1 MRCDKCNRFGREIAM
16 SRPSMTAHSL
26 IGILAFFPLL
36 MLSSCGKP
44 TAENILLR
52 IDGDRSLDRG
62 LGAQMQQFAD
72 VTGDGVPEILA
83 ASPFEGLGE
92 IGLYSGSSGELVYR
106 ISSDIKKYS
115 VKFFSVIADLNGD
128 KLPEIAAPSSGSE
141 SSLWIFSGKDGL
153 ALFKLDE
160 KLFFDY
166 YELPRI
172 LSVPDK
178 NSDGVFDL
186 ALEQPKRSLIV
197 FSGKDGQKIM
207 ELDPP
212 KTLDEHV
219 RYDKTP
225 DIDGDGNDDI
235 MGLTTVRRPIRENV
249 FELVTRVQFISSKD
263 FSPIGTPF
271 IVPLQE
277 RERPYRCSDMN
288 GDNVM
293 DIVACAPFGGQPK
306 ESSVL
311 LAVSGRDGSEIWRVN
326 GGNVEGGSTMTSIDA
341 KTREKVATYT
351 DIRFGDALALLPD
364 ANGDG
369 IAEVATGHPE
379 LYNKERKIGGCIYI
393 FSGKDG
399 TILRTIFS
407 PDKNSRI
414 GGSIAPFADLNFDG
428 TTDILAGVPGAMVDK
443 QKEVGS
449 ILVLPT

>member
-1 MRCDKCNRFGREIAM
+1 MTGMVSIGTKRLLFILALAFPLVVNSCSK
-16 SRPSMTAHSL
+16 PSAK
-26 IGILAFFPLL
+26 GIL
-36 MLSSCGKP
+36 M
-44 TAENILLR
+44 R

-62 LGAQMQQFAD
+62 LGAQVQQFAD
-72 VTGDGVPEILA
+72 VSDDGVPEIIA

-92 IGLYSGSSGELVYR
+92 IGLYSGSSGELIYR
-106 ISSDIKKYS
+106 IVSKVGSYS
-115 VKFFSVIADLNGD
+115 VKFFSVVIDLNGD
-128 KLPEIAAPSSGSE
+128 KIPEIAAPSSGPE
-141 SSLWIFSGKDGL
+141 PGLWIFSGKDGSP
-153 ALFKLDE
+153 LFKLDE
-160 KLFFDY
+160 KLFLDH
-166 YELPRI
+166 YEPPRI

-186 ALEQPKRSLIV
+186 ALEQPRRSLII

-207 ELDPP
+207 ELESP

-235 MGLTTVRRPIRENV
+235 MGLTTARRPIRENV
-249 FELVTRVQFISSKD
+249 FELVTRVQFLSSRD
-263 FSPIGTPF
+263 FGPIGTPF

-277 RERPYRCSDMN
+277 RSRPYKCADMD

-311 LAVSGRDGSEIWRVN
+311 LAVSGKDGSELWRVN
-326 GGNVEGGSTMTSIDA
+326 GASVEGGSTMTGVNARTGERLS
-341 KTREKVATYT
+341 TYT
-351 DIRFGDALALLPD
+351 DIRFGDALTLIPD
-364 ANGDG
+364 IDGDG

-379 LYNKERKIGGCIYI
+379 LYNKERKTGGCIYI

-399 TILRTIFS
+399 TILKIIFS

-428 TTDILAGVPGAMVDK
+428 TTDILVGAPGSTVDK
-443 QKEVGS
+443 QNEVGS
-449 ILVLPT
+449 ILVMPL